1 MDASAPFSYFPITLR
16 IDGSRLVIVGGGQI
30 AARKIRLLLDK
41 NAQIEIFAQD
51 LCQDI
56 QDLEQQGLV
65 KFYGQVRD
73 QEQFKRHIQ
82 GARLI
87 FAATDDHHYNTQIS
101 QWAQECNI
109 PVCAVDNPLHS
120 SFITP
125 AIIDRNPVQIAIST
139 GGTAPVLSRRIRETI
154 EPIINQTTGHLAR
167 FMGKH
172 RHWIK
177 KHLPITEQR
186 QRLWERFLDG
196 RGTSLIE
203 QYQEEQAFEHLQELV
218 EQKNIIQGEVWLVGA
233 GPGDPD
239 LLTLKAIQCLQNA
252 DVILY
257 DHLLSSD
264 SLKRIRR
271 DALLIYVG
279 KQKKKHTLPQ
289 NEINQ
294 LLIEHARNGKRVLRL
309 KGGDPFIFGRG
320 GEEAES
326 LVQAGIPFKII
337 PGISAANGCAAYSGI
352 PLTHRDCAQSCL
364 ILTGHTQH
372 EGKLDLPW
380 QSMANPQQ
388 TLVIYM
394 GLSTLNQLCQELVDR
409 GLPLTWPAAAIEKG
423 TLPEQKTITGTLEDL
438 PELVK
443 QANLKSPVLVIIGEV
458 VNHRVIS
465 KNN

>member
-1 MDASAPFSYFPITLR
+1 MDAPSPFSYFPITLR
-16 IDGSRLVIVGGGQI
+16 IDNSRLIIVGGGQI

-41 NAQIEIFAQD
+41 NAQIEIFAQE
-51 LCQDI
+51 LCPELQ
-56 QDLEQQGLV
+56 QLKQQGKL
-65 KFYGQVRD
+65 KFYGKITG
-73 QEQFKRHIQ
+73 EQHFKQHIR

-87 FAATDDHHYNTQIS
+87 FAATDDQIYNSHIS
-101 QWAQECNI
+101 EWAQECNI
-109 PVCAVDNPLHS
+109 PVCAVDNPQYS

-139 GGTAPVLSRRIRETI
+139 GGTAPVLSRRIREII
-154 EPIINQTTGHLAR
+154 EPIINQATGPLAR

-172 RHWIK
+172 RLWVK

-196 RGTSLIE
+196 RGTSYIE
-203 QYQEEQAFEHLQELV
+203 QHQEEQAFGHLQELV
-218 EQKNIIQGEVWLVGA
+218 EHHDLTKGEIWLVGA

-239 LLTLKAIQCLQNA
+239 LLTLKALHCLQNA

-257 DHLLSSD
+257 DHLLSSET
-264 SLKRIRR
+264 LKRIRR

-289 NEINQ
+289 QSINQ
-294 LLIEHARNGKRVLRL
+294 LLIEHALKGKRVLRL

-320 GEEAES
+320 GEEAEA
-326 LVQAGIPFKII
+326 LVKAGIPFKII

-352 PLTHRDCAQSCL
+352 PLTHRDCAQACL

-372 EGKLDLPW
+372 EGELNLPW
-380 QSMANPQQ
+380 ESMTNQQQ

-394 GLSTLNQLCQELVDR
+394 GLSTISQLCQELINRDM
-409 GLPLTWPAAAIEKG
+409 PPSWPAAAIQNG
-423 TLPEQKTITGTLEDL
+423 TLANQQTLIGTLENL
-438 PELVK
+438 PQLVQ
-443 QANLKSPVLVIIGEV
+443 QAHFKSPVLLIIGKV
-458 VNHRVIS
+458 VDHQVIS
-465 KNN
+465 PK